1 MKLQTIVATGLTAT
15 VAAAAP
21 LAIPSPA
28 SAALTCSK
36 YIDGKYGKYA
46 YGTCKGSGTWRVV
59 ALCHWQLKKVGPWR
73 TGSGSTKAGP
83 CYRRATGAVIEYK

>member
-1 MKLQTIVATGLTAT
+1 MKLRTIVATGLTAT

-21 LAIPSPA
+21 LAISSPA

-36 YIDGKYGKYA
+36 SISGKYA

-59 ALCHWQLKKVGPWR
+59 ALCHWEIKKVGPWR
-73 TGSGSTKAGP
+73 TGSGSTNAGP
-83 CYRRATGAVIEYK
+83 CGIRATGAVIEYK